1 MMTTFEFTII
11 ASGLNPEAEDFE
23 TRFYDAGCDDAT
35 IAFQKGYIIVDF
47 AREAQSIDEAI
58 ASAVANVLSAGAT
71 VEHIEPDPLVSLSD
85 IAGRTN
91 MSRAAMTNY
100 AKGDRGKGFPAPAAK
115 ITSDSPLWD
124 WSEVAHWLFTNGK
137 IAADEAIIALAVKEA
152 NELIHDGSTDLAK
165 DLKAEVTAYR
175 ERIAA

>member
-11 ASGLNPEAEDFE
+11 ASGLDPEADDFE
-23 TRFYDAGCDDAT
+23 ARFYDAGCDDAT

-47 AREAQSIDEAI
+47 TRDAGSIEDAI
-58 ASAVANVLSAGAT
+58 SSAVTNVISAGAV

-85 IAGRTN
+85 IAGRTG

-100 AKGDRGKGFPAPAAK
+100 AKGDRGKGFPVPAAK
-115 ITSDSPLWD
+115 ITSDSTLWD
-124 WSEVAHWLFTNGK
+124 WAEVAHWLYANGK
-137 IAADEAIIALAVKEA
+137 IPADDAIIALAVKEA
-152 NELIHDGSTDLAK
+152 NELIEAGSTDIAD
-165 DLKAEVTAYR
+165 DLKAQVTAYR